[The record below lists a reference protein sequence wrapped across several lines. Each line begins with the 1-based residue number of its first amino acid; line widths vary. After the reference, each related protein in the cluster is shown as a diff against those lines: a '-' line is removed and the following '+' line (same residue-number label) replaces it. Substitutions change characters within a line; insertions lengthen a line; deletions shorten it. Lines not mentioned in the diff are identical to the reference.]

1 MQNLL
6 AVVVVLTCLGVQIA
20 QPLATSY
27 DDEARR
33 GLELLENENLVQQ
46 HHVRHRT
53 AHLRTAHHSR
63 HRQHADVRDA
73 AKSES
78 AAAAAVEST
87 TPALPDDATESMYL
101 QRGAHKQQQHK
112 LRLQIDLDNRLQQ
125 EQQQK
130 HNALHTHAHHRNAQ
144 KSRTT
149 TTTST
154 TEATDNDTEAV
165 VDASEKELVKPTW
178 PPTKHNEHTINA
190 DEANKGTQNYYHQPI
205 IRQQQQLQQPQQHQQ
220 HHKHHK
226 LQPAA
231 DLSRTSATP
240 MTSVPHIIQAPA
252 AAAPAVDL
260 PVKTHNNK
268 LVHASSQINV
278 DTDSNTTSAALLH
291 AHHSTV
297 GGLKERIA
305 LAETHGAGL
314 RLTTENTSNDK
325 DKTRD
330 YEDDD
335 LEYYDYNADDD
346 EANESNAEQQ
356 PLAVPDIG
364 YGYGYD
370 SGIDGGIEDVEW
382 RPAHV
387 TSDYLRTAHHQQL
400 RHNQEQWQA
409 QMQLQRRQHWY
420 RQEQQQQQQQQQQQ
434 YEIEHSR
441 VARDHHRVQSEELH
455 NNHLAYDTSADD
467 EYADDEPDRG
477 SREREDISKTKF
489 ETLGTPEAV
498 QKEHNAYVQSQK
510 SPTQLA
516 IEHYNHMK
524 VATRCRRPIPRVIHV
539 SNYTFKT
546 YHPSYTI
553 LYRCGED
560 TGCCRSMG
568 QTCTVKKYEN
578 VPLYFMV
585 ELVNSSNSRKHPEV
599 LMLRNDTECHCINRT
614 YLTSTPEFI
623 TRDKRSDLAY
633 RRRTRSHIAAFDG
646 TMDAANQLE
655 ERSDLEYDSEKSRE
669 AVCRCPRHFD
679 VFQEDIRWEATQ
691 RRHES
696 QTNVARTYNCRC
708 DCADANA
715 SCQRFKNGDEG
726 FAMDDRRCIA
736 ERLCSVPNCSFGI
749 YNEQIGRCP
758 RSNRKLKRHNNGF
771 G

>member
-1 MQNLL
+1 MRNLL
-6 AVVVVLTCLGVQIA
+6 PVVVMLTCLGVQIA

-27 DDEARR
+27 DADARR

-63 HRQHADVRDA
+63 HRQHADVRDM

-78 AAAAAVEST
+78 AAAAAEIT
-87 TPALPDDATESMYL
+87 TPALPDDATENL
-101 QRGAHKQQQHK
+101 NFQQGAHKQQHK
-112 LRLQIDLDNRLQQ
+112 PRLQLDLDNRLQQ
-125 EQQQK
+125 HK
-130 HNALHTHAHHRNAQ
+130 HNALHTHAHHKNAL

-149 TTTST
+149 STAST
-154 TEATDNDTEAV
+154 TIATDNDTEAV
-165 VDASEKELVKPTW
+165 VDTSEELVKPTW
-178 PPTKHNEHTINA
+178 PPTKYNEHTITA

-205 IRQQQQLQQPQQHQQ
+205 IRQQQQQQQ

-231 DLSRTSATP
+231 DLRRTKATP
-240 MTSVPHIIQAPA
+240 MTSVAHIIHA
-252 AAAPAVDL
+252 AATAAVDL
-260 PVKTHNNK
+260 PMKMHNNK
-268 LVHASSQINV
+268 LMHASSQINV
-278 DTDSNTTSAALLH
+278 DTDSNTTNATMLH
-291 AHHSTV
+291 AHSTV
-297 GGLKERIA
+297 GGIKERIA
-305 LAETHGAGL
+305 AAHAETNGAG
-314 RLTTENTSNDK
+314 LTTENTGNDK
-325 DKTRD
+325 ATD

-335 LEYYDYNADDD
+335 VEYYDYNADD
-346 EANESNAEQQ
+346 EPNEPNAEQQ

-364 YGYGYD
+364 GYGYD
-370 SGIDGGIEDVEW
+370 SGIDGIEDVEW

-387 TSDYLRTAHHQQL
+387 ASNLRTTHHQQL

-420 RQEQQQQQQQQQQQ
+420 RQEQQQQQ
-434 YEIEHSR
+434 YESEHSR

-455 NNHLAYDTSADD
+455 NNHLAYDTSSDD
-467 EYADDEPDRG
+467 EYADDEPDRS
-477 SREREDISKTKF
+477 SREHEITEQKLA
-489 ETLGTPEAV
+489 LGTPEGV
-498 QKEHNAYVQSQK
+498 KKEHNAYVQSQK

-568 QTCTVKKYEN
+568 QTCTVKEYEN

-623 TRDKRSDLAY
+623 TRDKRSNLAY
-633 RRRTRSHIAAFDG
+633 RRHTRSHIAAFDSS
-646 TMDAANQLE
+646 MEAANQLDQ
-655 ERSDLEYDSEKSRE
+655 RSDLEYVSEKSRE

-679 VFQEDIRWEATQ
+679 VFQEDIRWESTQ

-696 QTNVARTYNCRC
+696 QSNVARAYNCRC

-736 ERLCSVPNCSFGI
+736 ERTCSVPNCSFGI